1 MILAAGS
8 SYSGSV
14 RYQGGCGRLWS
25 RQDILSGKELLLEAA
40 RSHGSRDSSAV
51 AKLEP
56 LLEDLLLR
64 QTSFVDFVV
73 SEILLIAVV
82 MICMLLLDTLM
93 SQEILKSLE
102 LQSSEE
108 QLLAVSQIFD
118 RLCDATCLL
127 SRDFHMCSLSAKLQM
142 ILTMSG
148 PLPMEG
154 RDFRTFIASEEDRA
168 IFEEFIDHGL
178 REGFGDA
185 VYLDLKGA
193 SSMRVRMQVLCAL
206 FTDVL
211 GRTRIL
217 CGLSELQPDRQN
229 ADAHGAEDGL
239 GPLVPER
246 PAEREEQQLRR
257 HRSRLRNGIGSGS
270 GSSGSGSD
278 SDSSRSSFGDSS
290 SSQREGSGRVHRSAD
305 REKEKDV
312 SRKGCTVE
320 FQMDDRL
327 CILSATRSLE
337 ELVGARPK
345 YSNKP
350 SLATMIGEP
359 EAFAL
364 WVKSFSEDTRSDGL
378 QASCEREVSMILKRY
393 FDLGQTSKEYLALCR
408 VKLVKVPDAPD
419 RVTLLVLKTRG
430 PRGAGAEWPGPEWPR
445 MEPEGGPLA
454 APRAARPGGSL
465 GGVSSPPPRT
475 LGFSRDVAAI

>member
-127 SRDFHMCSLSAKLQM
+127 SRDFHMCSHSAKLQM

-148 PLPMEG
+148 PWPMEG
-154 RDFRTFIASEEDRA
+154 KDFRTFIASEEDRA
-168 IFEEFIDHGL
+168 MFEEFIDHGV

-229 ADAHGAEDGL
+229 ADTHDAEDVF
-239 GPLVPER
+239 GPLVPC
-246 PAEREEQQLRR
+246 RR
-257 HRSRLRNGIGSGS
+257 HRSRRRRASS
-270 GSSGSGSD
+270 SSSSGSG

-465 GGVSSPPPRT
+465 GGGSRPLPRT
-475 LGFSRDVAAI
+475 LGFSREVAAI